1 MNVLKYLLFLVAMP
15 VLAAQVTEDPL
26 ERKMLEIAKDLRC
39 TVCQNQP
46 VSESNAELAQD
57 MRTIIRE
64 QIKAGKSRNEIINYF
79 VERYGDYVLMQ
90 PPTTGAGTL
99 VWLGPLV
106 LVIVVGVS
114 GFAFLR
120 RRLRPTLPPPPQLTR
135 EDAERVRVARR
146 QDKP

>member
-64 QIKAGKSRNEIINYF
+64 QIKAGKSRHEIINYF